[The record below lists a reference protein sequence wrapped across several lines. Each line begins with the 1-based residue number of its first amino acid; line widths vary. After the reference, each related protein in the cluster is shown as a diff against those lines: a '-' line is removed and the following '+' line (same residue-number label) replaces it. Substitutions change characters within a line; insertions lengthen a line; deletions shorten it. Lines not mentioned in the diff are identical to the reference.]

1 MGRWPASARL
11 PEVSDRLDRV
21 RSLRVSDHRR
31 DLAGM
36 RYVYPVVSRRA
47 AGVSVGVNLNPNNAC
62 NWRCVYC
69 QVPELVPGKGPA
81 IDLELLAGELEEML
95 DAIVNGDFL
104 ERAPEGA
111 RRLTDIAFSGNG
123 EPTTSPDFGPALEV
137 VGRTLD
143 RFELVGKLKVLLI
156 TNGSMLEKPD
166 VRAAVARLA
175 ELGGELWFKLDSAT
189 AEGAR
194 RINSCHATPAEHL
207 QKLRTAARACP
218 TWLQT
223 CWFRWHGAAPSEPE
237 QAAYLTALGG
247 LAREG
252 VPLAGIHLYTLARP
266 SLQPE
271 AAELAPLEPEWLEAF
286 AERTRAL
293 GFVTKVSV

>member
-1 MGRWPASARL
+1 MGQCRAGARL

-21 RSLRVSDHRR
+21 RSLSVSDHRR

-47 AGVSVGVNLNPNNAC
+47 GGVSIGVNLNPNNAC

-69 QVPELVPGKGPA
+69 QVPELVAGKGPA
-81 IDLELLAGELEEML
+81 IELELFASELGEML
-95 DAIVNGDFL
+95 DAVLNGDFL
-104 ERAPEGA
+104 QRAPEGA

-137 VGRTLD
+137 VGRALE
-143 RFELVGKLKVLLI
+143 RFGLRGKLKVLLI
-156 TNGSMLEKPD
+156 TNGSMLEKPE

-207 QKLRTAARACP
+207 HKLRTAAESCP

-223 CWFRWHGAAPSEPE
+223 CWFRWHGAAPTEAE
-237 QAAYLTALGG
+237 QTAYLAALAD

-252 VPLAGIHLYTLARP
+252 VPIAGIHLYTLARP

-293 GFVTKVSV
+293 GFVTKVSC